1 MNDQRRGARHAQEL
15 GLAPVPKQKAFVW
28 LNQKPDNT
36 CGLGC

>member
-1 MNDQRRGARHAQEL
+1 MINNGARDMLKSSVSH
-15 GLAPVPKQKAFVW
+15 PVAKLKAFVW